1 MIRGYNSEH
10 MEDVSKAGRPYKI
23 LIIEDDATLGSLINQ
38 KLNDEGFETRLAP
51 DGLEGLK
58 KIKEFGPDLI
68 LLDIIL
74 PSLNGY
80 QVLEEKNKDEAI
92 RDIPVVVI
100 SNSGQPVEIQ
110 KALDL
115 GVKDYLVKSD
125 IPPEEVLLKVRT
137 ELKKMEDEKTK
148 TQQEE
153 GVRDESGLEKFSV
166 LIVEDDKFLIDLLI
180 MQLSKQKF
188 KAYHAKDGEE
198 AIKIA
203 NEKKPNLILLDIILP
218 GMNGFEIIEQLKK
231 GEITK
236 DIPVIFMSNLGDK
249 EDIEKGKSLGAKD
262 FIVKANFSLDEIMEK
277 IKEELL

>member
-1 MIRGYNSEH
+1 
-10 MEDVSKAGRPYKI
+10 MEDASKASTPYKI

-38 KLNDEGFETRLAP
+38 RLAEEGFETRLIP

-58 KIKEFGPDLI
+58 NIKEFRPDLI

-80 QVLEEKNKDEAI
+80 QILEEKNKDEAI
-92 RDIPVVVI
+92 KEIPVIVI

-110 KALDL
+110 KALDM

-125 IPPEEVLLKVRT
+125 IPPEEVLLKVRA

-148 TQQEE
+148 TQQQEDS
-153 GVRDESGLEKFSV
+153 RDESNLENFSV

-203 NEKKPNLILLDIILP
+203 TEKQPNLILLDIILP

-231 GEITK
+231 SEATK

-249 EDIEKGKSLGAKD
+249 EDIEKGKALGAKD